1 MLHNPNLISMEMR
14 QEIETK
20 LNELYVTD
28 SLRRLVGAIPL
39 ITEEEMETVNTLH
52 IVKEKSGL

>member
-1 MLHNPNLISMEMR
+1 MR